1 MTQPQPDPSAPF
13 RHALIDVH
21 SNYRGQ
27 RLTHEPPDE
36 LVSDIVTTR
45 ILRPHLLRSGFFLM
59 LFLAVNVLSFVIF
72 FFALIAAASSAV
84 NSSSYRYE
92 SSADDSASGLVGLA
106 YLLGLLQILVVVAWI
121 VSLFFPIREPIA
133 EYGLLIEG
141 RGSASAVSYAWIVNT
156 IRVRQSPFRTDFA
169 KVRGFPLLLLANGR
183 EEGFVIVR
191 PVGNDLYLGW
201 SMWRSRSTI
210 VLIGHIFRDMFS
222 GFGGK
227 GLDGEVRA
235 AATRALRELIHS
247 VTREGVQAA
256 ILQPPVPEE
265 AARAQVDQLRNLDS
279 PTGYVPPQPV
289 YYAQP
294 GQPQPGQPQPS
305 QTGQFPAYQPPQA

>member
-36 LVSDIVTTR
+36 LASDIVTTR
-45 ILRPHLLRSGFFLM
+45 ILRPHLVRSGAFLM
-59 LFLAVNVLSFVIF
+59 LYLAVSALSVVIY
-72 FFALIAAASSAV
+72 FFALLAYLSAAAR
-84 NSSSYRYE
+84 SSSYYGS
-92 SSADDSASGLVGLA
+92 SSADDPSQGFVGVI
-106 YLLGLLQILVVVAWI
+106 YLLGFLQLLVVVAWI

-169 KVRGFPLLLLANGR
+169 KVKGFPLLLLANGR
-183 EEGFVIVR
+183 EQGFVIVR

-210 VLIGHIFRDMFS
+210 VLIGHIFRDIFA
-222 GFGGK
+222 GLGGK
-227 GLDGEVRA
+227 GLEGEVRA

-256 ILQPPVPEE
+256 ILQPPVPED

-289 YYAQP
+289 YY
-294 GQPQPGQPQPS
+294 GQPQPGQPQAGN
-305 QTGQFPAYQPPQA
+305 TGQFPAYQPPQG